1 MKLNFPTAL
10 LLAVFANLIPGGVSV
25 RAKADAKPKRRAR
38 VRRAGSNH
46 KS

>member
-10 LLAVFANLIPGGVSV
+10 LLAVFANLIPGGVSF
-25 RAKADAKPKRRAR
+25 RAKARRPARRR
-38 VRRAGSNH
+38 VRRVAATS

>member
-10 LLAVFANLIPGGVSV
+10 ILAVFANLIPGGVSFRPKV
-25 RAKADAKPKRRAR
+25 RKPRR
-38 VRRAGSNH
+38 VRRAAATS

>member
-10 LLAVFANLIPGGVSV
+10 LLAVFANLIPGGVTLQ
-25 RAKADAKPKRRAR
+25 AKARPRPARRR
-38 VRRAGSNH
+38 VRRAAATS